1 MYIPPAF
8 QELDQAK
15 LFDAIERHSF
25 GLLVSQLDGELF
37 ATHLPLLVD
46 RQAGPS
52 GQLLGH
58 MARANPQWQRLNG
71 QTVLAVF
78 SGPHAYITPTWY
90 EAENVVPTWN
100 YVAVH
105 VYGKCEVIDDDRAT
119 AKIVEDYVAT
129 FERNRPKPWTID
141 SDVTFFEK
149 LVKMVVGFR
158 IKISRI
164 EGKWKLSQNHPT
176 ERREKVARQ
185 LAEENHIDDQ
195 AIGRLMAETLSGK
208 SG

>member
-25 GLLVSQLDGELF
+25 GLLISQLEGELF

-46 RQAGPS
+46 RQAGPN

-58 MARANPQWQRLNG
+58 MARANPQWQELNG

-100 YVAVH
+100 YVAVY

-129 FERNRPKPWTID
+129 YERGRPTPWRID
-141 SDVTFFEK
+141 ADAPFFEK
-149 LVKMVVGFR
+149 LVKMVVVFC

-176 ERREKVARQ
+176 ERREKVARR
-185 LAEENHIDDQ
+185 LAEENHVDAQ
-195 AIGRLMAETLSGK
+195 AIGRLMAATLTDRT
-208 SG
+208 

>member
-25 GLLVSQLDGELF
+25 GLLISQLEGELF

-46 RQAGPS
+46 RQAKPS

-58 MARANPQWQRLNG
+58 IARANPQWQELNG

-90 EAENVVPTWN
+90 EAEYVVPTWN

-105 VYGKCEVIDDDRAT
+105 VYGKCEVIDDDRET
-119 AKIVEDYVAT
+119 AKIVEDYVET
-129 FERNRPKPWTID
+129 YERGRPKPWTID
-141 SDVTFFEK
+141 SDAPFFEK

-176 ERREKVARQ
+176 ERREKVARS
-185 LAEENHIDDQ
+185 LAEESHVDAQ
-195 AIGRLMAETLSGK
+195 AIGRLMAATLTDRP
-208 SG
+208 